1 MSGVGNLNLQVRRG
15 VVLTAVQQRGVSSW
29 TLLSFAA
36 AAFMLRAVMLMLGPP
51 LVALADDFGT
61 SIAGADRA
69 GRIALDKLQTLASHA
84 GTTRGDSVEST
95 VTTAI
100 AETEDV
106 KGLGGCRSVVW
117 MGSGVYMVCHVII
130 STDQGLRMGCPAPKH
145 HSRVPVARQSRE
157 DVTGRRGPYIRQTKR
172 HPARRPKFIPADSY
186 DGYVPASLLALGAP
200 SVVLPIVGGAAIA
213 RGL

>member
-1 MSGVGNLNLQVRRG
+1 MSGVGNLNLQVRRR

-36 AAFMLRAVMLMLGPP
+36 AAFMLRAVMLMPL

-84 GTTRGDSVEST
+84 GTTRGDPVESA
-95 VTTAI
+95 VTPAI

-106 KGLGGCRSVVW
+106 KGLPSLP
-117 MGSGVYMVCHVII
+117 M
-130 STDQGLRMGCPAPKH
+130 
-145 HSRVPVARQSRE
+145 
-157 DVTGRRGPYIRQTKR
+157 GRRST
-172 HPARRPKFIPADSY
+172 
-186 DGYVPASLLALGAP
+186 V
-200 SVVLPIVGGAAIA
+200 
-213 RGL
+213 